1 MKKLLPILFL
11 AIIAILIWDYL
22 IFVYSNQTVVVS
34 TPETTD
40 TIRLDTLNNLHKRS
54 FKHFGK

>member
-11 AIIAILIWDYL
+11 ALVGILIWDYF

-40 TIRLDTLNNLHKRS
+40 TIRLDTLNEKHKHS